1 MKTHRDLEVWK
12 KSIDL
17 VVQIYSI
24 TKNFPTTE
32 KFGLIS
38 QMQRCSV
45 SIPSNIAEGSARKS
59 SKEFSHFLSISLGS
73 LAELET
79 QLIISNR
86 LKFLNDIVFKE
97 INDDKIMHIRKMLIG
112 LKKAVEKTIK
122 SK

>member
-32 KFGLIS
+32 KYGLIS
-38 QMQRCSV
+38 QIQRCSV

-59 SKEFSHFLSISLGS
+59 SKEYSHYLSISLGS

-86 LKFLNDIVFKE
+86 LKFLNDKVFKE
-97 INDDKIMHIRKMLIG
+97 VNDDKIIHIRKMLIG